1 MGGGLKRFLPVIGST
16 RLVMLFALV
25 LVVFYNA
32 ATWKA
37 LHGLVPLQGL
47 KGFAFF
53 ASFAVFLWAAFT
65 LLLTLVSFRPLLK
78 PVLTLVALC
87 SAGATYFMGSY
98 GISIDTVM
106 VQNVF
111 ETNATEAGDLVNPT
125 LLGYLLLFGVLPSLL
140 VWLWPVRYR
149 SFFRGLLNKILTIA
163 GCLLIVAVMVGSFYS
178 TYAPIFREEDKLTH
192 FINPTN
198 YIYAVGKYAK
208 QRLVIKEHL
217 VVEPI
222 GLDARQAPAAL
233 QREKK
238 SLLVFVVGE
247 TARADHFS
255 LNGYARETNPE
266 LKKQDILNFT
276 QVHSCGTSTA
286 VSVPC
291 MFSQYPREDYS
302 DKKAKTHEG
311 LLDILQRAGV
321 QVLWLENN
329 SDCKGTCLRVPNRD
343 IPKTQ
348 PSPFL
353 RRQELPGRVAAG
365 GPAGVHRRAEGQ
377 RHHRSAFRWQPR
389 PGVLRALPEGD
400 GALPAGMPD
409 QPARQ
414 LQQGGTGQCLRQ
426 HHPLY
431 DHFLSQVIELLKR
444 NADKRDTAMIYVSRP
459 WRIAGRERRLP
470 ARRALFDSA
479 PGADPRAD
487 GHVVRPAGVGQ
498 LGNPAQLPGRQA

>member
-1 MGGGLKRFLPVIGST
+1 MGGGIKRFLPAIGST

-53 ASFAVFLWAAFT
+53 ASFAAFLWAAFT

-78 PVLTLVALC
+78 PALTLVALC

-125 LLGYLLLFGVLPSLL
+125 LLGYLLLLGVLPSLL
-140 VWLWPVRYR
+140 IWLWPVRYR
-149 SFFRGLLNKILTIA
+149 PFFRGLLNKILTLL

-233 QREKK
+233 QRQKK

-255 LNGYARETNPE
+255 LNGYARETN
-266 LKKQDILNFT
+266 
-276 QVHSCGTSTA
+276 
-286 VSVPC
+286 
-291 MFSQYPREDYS
+291 
-302 DKKAKTHEG
+302 
-311 LLDILQRAGV
+311 
-321 QVLWLENN
+321 
-329 SDCKGTCLRVPNRD
+329 
-343 IPKTQ
+343 
-348 PSPFL
+348 
-353 RRQELPGRVAAG
+353 
-365 GPAGVHRRAEGQ
+365 
-377 RHHRSAFRWQPR
+377 RS
-389 PGVLRALPEGD
+389 
-400 GALPAGMPD
+400 
-409 QPARQ
+409 
-414 LQQGGTGQCLRQ
+414 
-426 HHPLY
+426 
-431 DHFLSQVIELLKR
+431 
-444 NADKRDTAMIYVSRP
+444 
-459 WRIAGRERRLP
+459 
-470 ARRALFDSA
+470 
-479 PGADPRAD
+479 
-487 GHVVRPAGVGQ
+487 
-498 LGNPAQLPGRQA
+498 